1 MQVTSGRAAV
11 ADENN
16 LTAGEAA
23 VELLLRV
30 VRRNILYSSRAQS
43 TYADGGASPSWFVDA
58 IVKDDEQS
66 CRDTIP
72 DGTL

>member
-23 VELLLRV
+23 AELLLRV

-43 TYADGGASPSWFVDA
+43 MGEPLRHGLSMLVEMMIIAVGIPSQMGLCV
-58 IVKDDEQS
+58 
-66 CRDTIP
+66 
-72 DGTL
+72 L